1 MIMMSMR
8 TDGDTERF
16 ENAIKKLSDR
26 ICALREQLDL
36 AKKQLSAS
44 DMVKG
49 EIDRMKEAL
58 SRLDVTFSEYDDV
71 TVRRL
76 VECIR
81 VMRGKRIV
89 IILKGGLKIE
99 EAIE

>member
-1 MIMMSMR
+1 
-8 TDGDTERF
+8 
-16 ENAIKKLSDR
+16 
-26 ICALREQLDL
+26 
-36 AKKQLSAS
+36 
-44 DMVKG
+44 MVKG